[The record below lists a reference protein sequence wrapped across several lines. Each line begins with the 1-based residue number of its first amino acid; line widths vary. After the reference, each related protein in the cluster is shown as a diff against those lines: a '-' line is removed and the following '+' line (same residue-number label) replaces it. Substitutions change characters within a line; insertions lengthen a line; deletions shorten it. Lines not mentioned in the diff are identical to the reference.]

1 MHLDAL
7 KSVMGMSSFAATLQ
21 LMNSDAKGE
30 VGLKEEATI
39 REAGLTSDDLMYLQ
53 KEMSGTTQEKLY
65 LEKLAIIAQE
75 TETYTYNA
83 SDFTGKTMFSS
94 GVAERY
100 GLTLEELKALN
111 PQIKNLSQISAT
123 QEFIVPTQAAI
134 KATSTLRKTQARN
147 KVNVDVDSGY
157 ESFITELDKPENKDL
172 KLIISGEGNTLVE
185 GAATTAA
192 TRSSAKGF
200 FQIIGNV
207 WKNSFRLA
215 YPNTEYTDEEIL
227 SFQSKPMVQLK
238 VARALTEYN
247 KGVIRTVTGAE
258 PTDGLVYATHL
269 LGAPDFTIMY
279 NAFKSNS
286 SKTITV
292 AVEDKILSE
301 DLVDKLDN
309 NNIPS
314 TWTFENVFKYLDKL
328 GTKGLAEGHKLRD
341 KINADIAAKEASK

>member
-1 MHLDAL
+1 
-7 KSVMGMSSFAATLQ
+7 
-21 LMNSDAKGE
+21 
-30 VGLKEEATI
+30 
-39 REAGLTSDDLMYLQ
+39 
-53 KEMSGTTQEKLY
+53 MSGTTQEKLH

-111 PQIKNLSQISAT
+111 PQIKNLSQISDT

-157 ESFITELDKPENKDL
+157 ESFITELNKPENKDL

-185 GAATTAA
+185 EAATTAA

-269 LGAPDFTIMY
+269 LGAPRFEIMY
-279 NAFKSNS
+279 QAKEADS
-286 SKTITV
+286 SKTIEEAKKDGILTT
-292 AVEDKILSE
+292 EDVKA
-301 DLVDKLDN
+301 LDN

-328 GTKGLAEGHKLRD
+328 GTKGFDEGKKLRE